1 MFLFGVF
8 AVRRSDGGWSGAPG
22 EADQELERSRDISSR
37 STGLATAA
45 GGGGG
50 GADTAVVMIFKFLN
64 GFEIKQRDVTRFS
77 VEEYRGVFFCSVNQK
92 FNFIKNSI
100 LFLSFCFLLSVHCCQ
115 RMLLNLLLLYTTITI
130 YIVTSPVPTGF
141 VRTQLHSGVFSI
153 GDWSTTLPD
162 NINPFSIQGTKRNG
176 RLIL

>member
-1 MFLFGVF
+1 MQHYVLFLEWCWCRQRLVCFCLGYSQFVVLMAVG
-8 AVRRSDGGWSGAPG
+8 AVRLEKQTKSWSV
-22 EADQELERSRDISSR
+22 LV
-37 STGLATAA
+37 TCFLN
-45 GGGGG
+45 
-50 GADTAVVMIFKFLN
+50 FLN
-64 GFEIKQRDVTRFS
+64 GFEINQRDVTRFS